1 MPSEVILMSRKRTSL
16 SGKSSKLDLRV
27 VGVEFSENIR
37 DVRRFGENQCVINIS
52 FINWPTLNHGTKAS
66 RELIIFY

>member
-52 FINWPTLNHGTKAS
+52 FI
-66 RELIIFY
+66 